1 MVCDAPLTRSSE
13 SPQTQGPR
21 LIAVGGGKGG
31 VGHSLVAANLAIFLV
46 QLGKKVVLVDA
57 HPEGAHLGSAFGV
70 ARASGALPP
79 WAPSS
84 PEARARETVVPN
96 LRLVEAA
103 SEMGPRPGVSLRH
116 PRELARST
124 ETHATSSSRPAPP
137 YEADF
142 CVLDLGAGSSPA
154 VLDAMLDA
162 DVIVSVTTPEP
173 PPIEAT
179 YRLVR
184 HLYARRVLV
193 RLRDLG
199 DAESVRLLDDL
210 VTASHGP
217 PLPYD
222 LARWLAERSPEV
234 AAVVWGELARLKV
247 RLVVNQS
254 RSRADLD
261 LGEAMAR
268 VTLRRMSVAL
278 EFLGHVEY
286 DEAVFLAARRRRP
299 LLVDAPAAK
308 ASRNLERIARRLLAL
323 DAGRLAATPPGKTP
337 DAAPPPPTHYELLA
351 LDRGASDEEIRRA
364 YRKTREVYSSESLCL
379 AGLFTEEETS
389 ALVAKIEEAR
399 DVLLDPSRRR
409 PYDLSIT
416 PPEEARMYPPE
427 VELTE
432 ADLTIAS
439 VALPE
444 ITPETEFTGSL
455 LKAVREARGVEL
467 RDVVARTR
475 ISLQYLQAIEEED
488 YAVLPPLVYTRGFV
502 AEVARTLKLD
512 VEQVT
517 RTWLRRYRKAQE
529 K

>member
-1 MVCDAPLTRSSE
+1 MTRSSE

-70 ARASGALPP
+70 SRASGALPP

-103 SEMGPRPGVSLRH
+103 TEMGLRPGVSLRH
-116 PRELARST
+116 PRELARSP
-124 ETHATSSSRPAPP
+124 ETHAAGSSRPAPP

-142 CVLDLGAGSSPA
+142 CVLDLGAGDSPE

-173 PPIEAT
+173 PPIEAA

-184 HLYARRVLV
+184 HLYARRVLQ
-193 RLRDLG
+193 RLHELG
-199 DAESVRLLDDL
+199 DAESVRLLGDL

-217 PLPYD
+217 PFPYD

-254 RSRADLD
+254 RSRADLE
-261 LGEAMAR
+261 LGEAMSR
-268 VTLRRMSVAL
+268 VALRRMSVTL

-308 ASRNLERIARRLLAL
+308 ASRNLERIARRLLSL
-323 DAGRLAATPPGKTP
+323 DAGRLAAPTPGKAT
-337 DAAPPPPTHYELLA
+337 DTAPPPPTHYELLA

-379 AGLFTEEETS
+379 AGLFTDEETS
-389 ALVAKIEEAR
+389 ALVARIEEAR

-416 PPEEARMYPPE
+416 PPEEALRMYPPE

-432 ADLTIAS
+432 ADLTVTSA
-439 VALPE
+439 ALPE
-444 ITPETEFTGSL
+444 ITAETEFTGAI

>member
-1 MVCDAPLTRSSE
+1 MVCDSALTRSSE

-57 HPEGAHLGSAFGV
+57 HPEGAHLGSAFSV

-96 LRLVEAA
+96 LRLVEAVT
-103 SEMGPRPGVSLRH
+103 EMGLRPGVSLRH
-116 PRELARST
+116 PRELARSP
-124 ETHATSSSRPAPP
+124 ETHATSSSRPAPA
-137 YEADF
+137 YEADY
-142 CVLDLGAGSSPA
+142 CVLDLGARSSPE

-173 PPIEAT
+173 TPIEAT

-184 HLYARRVLV
+184 HLYARRVLQ
-193 RLRDLG
+193 RLHELG
-199 DAESVRLLDDL
+199 DAESVRLLHDL

-234 AAVVWGELARLKV
+234 SAVVWSELARLKV

-254 RSRADLD
+254 RSRADLE
-261 LGEAMAR
+261 LGEAMSR

-308 ASRNLERIARRLLAL
+308 ASRNLERIARRLLSL
-323 DAGRLAATPPGKTP
+323 DAGRLAAPPPGKAP
-337 DAAPPPPTHYELLA
+337 DTAPAPPTHYELLA

-379 AGLFTEEETS
+379 AGLFTDEETS
-389 ALVAKIEEAR
+389 ALVARIEEAR

-416 PPEEARMYPPE
+416 PPEEARMYAPAE
-427 VELTE
+427 ELTE
-432 ADLTIAS
+432 ADLTVMS

-444 ITPETEFTGSL
+444 ITPETEFTGAL
-455 LKAVREARGVEL
+455 LKAVREARGIEL

-488 YAVLPPLVYTRGFV
+488 YGVLPPLVYARGFV